1 MIFLNLQTPKYYQ
14 YSGQPQAA
22 PGGAVTTSAPLTAHV
37 LSLADAQRSSNSA
50 TYLPRFQY
58 NASQHQY
65 HASNL
70 QPVSKGQQDQA
81 SLYVVLTY
89 INLPKNCLTCGHFSP
104 MLQDAL
110 PEASNDGE
118 KNPALGP
125 KVNYKTTILF
135 KKATQS

>member
-1 MIFLNLQTPKYYQ
+1 MQTPKYYQ

-65 HASNL
+65 QASSL
-70 QPVSKGQQDQA
+70 QPVSIGQQEQA
-81 SLYVVLTY
+81 SLYVL
-89 INLPKNCLTCGHFSP
+89 CGHFSP
-104 MLQDAL
+104 MPQEAL

-118 KNPALGP
+118 KPPALWL
-125 KVNYKTTILF
+125 KVNDKTIINI
-135 KKATQS
+135 KKKNNAKLIGCCFHNTLISINQ